1 MTNLYYVACPALGES
16 EEMTDLDRAMDIC
29 YSMHEELILMLTFV
43 MFTVTSSVN
52 TVMLWKQS
60 NPTFDS
66 LFSCNLSFNK
76 SMDNYN
82 DYMDTLLQEI
92 MDLPAEIYDIPEMQ
106 EEEFDVEGYING
118 NTDY

>member
-1 MTNLYYVACPALGES
+1 
-16 EEMTDLDRAMDIC
+16 MD
-29 YSMHEELILMLTFV
+29 S
-43 MFTVTSSVN
+43 
-52 TVMLWKQS
+52 
-60 NPTFDS
+60 
-66 LFSCNLSFNK
+66 
-76 SMDNYN
+76 YN